1 MIATGPGIPAD
12 TQCDI
17 PVAQWD
23 YLATFH
29 DLAGSAAPL
38 PEDLDG
44 VSLRPVLE
52 QGNAGQIDERD
63 TGFVFHF
70 PAFYTVPITAYRD
83 GDYKLMRQLNT
94 GEIKLF
100 NLVEDI
106 GETKDLSVAM
116 PEKTTDMVRKLDAYL
131 EKVGAWTMEEVYE
144 TRIEELEMWV
154 ERNQKEVI
162 RIQQEL
168 EAAGLS
174 PEKRQRLTAQL
185 KSKQATLT
193 RHSENLAKQPSIMA
207 SERWM

>member
-1 MIATGPGIPAD
+1 
-12 TQCDI
+12 
-17 PVAQWD
+17 
-23 YLATFH
+23 
-29 DLAGSAAPL
+29 
-38 PEDLDG
+38 
-44 VSLRPVLE
+44 
-52 QGNAGQIDERD
+52 
-63 TGFVFHF
+63 
-70 PAFYTVPITAYRD
+70 VPITAYRD

-100 NLVEDI
+100 NLVEDM

-116 PEKTTDMVRKLDAYL
+116 PEKTTDMIRKLDAYL